1 MTTADMYNPS
11 PSVLYDAYL
20 INLSHTVA
28 ARLTQITGKN
38 MRVNLR
44 QGKPFKKI
52 QINVTTVHQ
61 TKFRLTKYGNGFGY
75 GAVDKLSPED
85 AFLQTV
91 FEKVDPNIRE
101 RRRMVGQ
108 RETMATLVPPIIKKA
123 PKPVT
128 DSLRA
133 LHMACRR
140 GVPIDQ
146 NGMPFLVE
154 RDTFN
159 RDKYMA
165 YIQNNKALLTNSS
178 TKSIR
183 SHSLN
188 AMDSMTMRVMLGDQ
202 EASSMAKL
210 TQISEHSTVKSSQRN
225 NIVSRFQSVSPSR
238 RTLQAH
244 AVDGGQAVAKNQ
256 RLIKKVDHLITKF
269 DESFRQNEI
278 QQKAIR
284 NA

>member
-1 MTTADMYNPS
+1 MTTADMYNPN

-28 ARLTQITGKN
+28 ARLSQIAGKN

-75 GAVDKLSPED
+75 GTTDKLSPED

-91 FEKVDPNIRE
+91 FEKADPNIRD

-108 RETMATLVPPIIKKA
+108 RETLASLVPPIIKKA

-154 RDTFN
+154 RDTGN

-165 YIQNNKALLTNSS
+165 F
-178 TKSIR
+178 
-183 SHSLN
+183 
-188 AMDSMTMRVMLGDQ
+188 M
-202 EASSMAKL
+202 
-210 TQISEHSTVKSSQRN
+210 
-225 NIVSRFQSVSPSR
+225 
-238 RTLQAH
+238 
-244 AVDGGQAVAKNQ
+244 
-256 RLIKKVDHLITKF
+256 
-269 DESFRQNEI
+269 
-278 QQKAIR
+278 
-284 NA
+284 

>member
-1 MTTADMYNPS
+1 
-11 PSVLYDAYL
+11 
-20 INLSHTVA
+20 
-28 ARLTQITGKN
+28 
-38 MRVNLR
+38 
-44 QGKPFKKI
+44 
-52 QINVTTVHQ
+52 
-61 TKFRLTKYGNGFGY
+61 
-75 GAVDKLSPED
+75 
-85 AFLQTV
+85 
-91 FEKVDPNIRE
+91 
-101 RRRMVGQ
+101 
-108 RETMATLVPPIIKKA
+108 MATLVPPIIKKA

-210 TQISEHSTVKSSQRN
+210 T
-225 NIVSRFQSVSPSR
+225 
-238 RTLQAH
+238 
-244 AVDGGQAVAKNQ
+244 
-256 RLIKKVDHLITKF
+256 
-269 DESFRQNEI
+269 
-278 QQKAIR
+278 
-284 NA
+284 